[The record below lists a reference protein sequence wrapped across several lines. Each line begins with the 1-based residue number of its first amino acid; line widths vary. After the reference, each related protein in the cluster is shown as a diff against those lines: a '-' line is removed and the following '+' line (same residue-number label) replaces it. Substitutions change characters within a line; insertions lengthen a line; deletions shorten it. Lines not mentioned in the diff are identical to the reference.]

1 MPRNV
6 NRRVFLLGGLAAAGA
21 AALPATASG
30 AAGSG
35 AAADQAAG
43 QAAARVAQRGAGVR
57 AIRFPFEL
65 GVASGDPTPD
75 GMVLWTRLAPAPLT
89 PDGKGGMPA
98 TDLAVE
104 WQVAN
109 DSAFTSLAAS
119 GTVTA
124 RAADAHSVHVEP
136 VGLAAG
142 REYFYRFRADG
153 HLSPVGRTRTAPAAG
168 TSPAQLR
175 MAMASCQHFEEGW
188 YHAHRGIAADR
199 PDLVVFLGDYM
210 YENVSGATE
219 KVRGYVLTGES
230 DTLGEYRHR
239 YAQYRTDP
247 DLRAAHAAA
256 PWLVVFDDHEV
267 ENNWNSVNQPAA
279 RRQAAFQAFW
289 ENMPLRAA
297 QRPSG
302 SAIPLYRRVQ
312 WGSLARFHLLDT
324 RQFRATQAAAGSC
337 TAMRDPAR
345 TITGATQEQWLLQ
358 GFQQHPSTWDLL
370 GQQVFFAQRDGDG
383 ARGTCTDH
391 STDAWD
397 GYAAS
402 RDRIAAGWV
411 ARGVP
416 NMVVLTGDVHRHWA
430 ADLRTD
436 YYNLTGPVIGS
447 ELVTTSVTS
456 GGPGGGAPPTAA
468 WRANNPHVKYVQ
480 DQRGYV
486 RATLT
491 PTQLTAEFMVVT
503 PSVLSTTATVAV
515 DRRFLIRAG
524 TPGLQ
529 PA

>member
-1 MPRNV
+1 MPRPL
-6 NRRVFLLGGLAAAGA
+6 NRRIVVLGGLAAAGA
-21 AALPATASG
+21 AVLPGGSAGGSTAASTRD
-30 AAGSG
+30 AGI
-35 AAADQAAG
+35 
-43 QAAARVAQRGAGVR
+43 R
-57 AIRFPFEL
+57 AVRFPFTL

-89 PDGKGGMPA
+89 PDGLGGMPA
-98 TDLAVE
+98 ADLPVE

-109 DSAFTSLAAS
+109 DEAFTSIAAS

-124 RAADAHSVHVEP
+124 RAAEAHSVHVEP

-168 TSPAQLR
+168 TSPGQLR
-175 MAMASCQHFEEGW
+175 FATASCQHFEEGW

-199 PDLVVFLGDYM
+199 PDLVLFLGDYM
-210 YENVSGATE
+210 YENPSAALET
-219 KVRGYVLTGES
+219 VRGYVLTGES
-230 DTLGEYRHR
+230 DTLAEYRHR

-256 PWLVVFDDHEV
+256 PWLVVFDDHEL
-267 ENNWNSVNQPAA
+267 ENNWNSTNQSAA
-279 RRQAAFQAFW
+279 RRQASFQAFW

-297 QRPSG
+297 QRPTG
-302 SAIPLYRRVQ
+302 SSIPLYRRVQ
-312 WGSLARFHLLDT
+312 WGSLARFHMLDT
-324 RQFRATQAAAGSC
+324 RQFRTPQATLPTCG
-337 TAMRDPAR
+337 TLRDPAR
-345 TITGATQEQWLLQ
+345 TISGAAQEQWLLQ
-358 GFQQHPSTWDLL
+358 GLEQRTATWDLL

-383 ARGTCTDH
+383 ARSTCTDH

-402 RDRIAAGWV
+402 RDRIATGWV
-411 ARGVP
+411 QRGVP
-416 NMVVLTGDVHRHWA
+416 NMVVLTGDVHKHWA
-430 ADLRTD
+430 SDLRAD
-436 YYNLTGPVIGS
+436 YYDGTGPVIGT

-456 GGPGGGAPPTAA
+456 GGRGGGAPPSAG
-468 WRANNPHVKYVQ
+468 WLANNPHVKYSQ

-503 PSVLSTTATVAV
+503 PSVLSTTASVVV
-515 DRRFLIRAG
+515 DRRFVVQAG
-524 TPGLQ
+524 RPGLQ